1 MAKIFDI
8 SSITNL
14 FGVMNERAEQG
25 ALFCVE
31 TIFTRAVNA
40 IENKHLVNFSRGE
53 QKVAGLPPL
62 MLSDASVAFI
72 SRGEQTV
79 GSAELMPQIKFLY
92 TLVNAADV
100 DITELH
106 TELDKVKNVD
116 SETLPPLLQC
126 AVRHKV
132 LLVQYSVQII
142 QVVHGFINTKSFD
155 AFETSC
161 MQSL

>member
-40 IENKHLVNFSRGE
+40 IENKHLVDI
-53 QKVAGLPPL
+53 KVAGVPPL
-62 MLSDASVAFI
+62 MLSDASAAFI
-72 SRGEQTV
+72 CRGELTV
-79 GSAELMPQIKFLY
+79 GSAELMPQIKFLN

-132 LLVQYSVQII
+132 LLVQYSVRII

-155 AFETSC
+155 AFEKSC

>member
-40 IENKHLVNFSRGE
+40 IENKHLVDI
-53 QKVAGLPPL
+53 KVAVVPPL

-79 GSAELMPQIKFLY
+79 GSAELMPQIKSLN

-106 TELDKVKNVD
+106 TELDKVKNID
-116 SETLPPLLQC
+116 SETVPPLLQY

-132 LLVQYSVQII
+132 LLVQYSVRII
-142 QVVHGFINTKSFD
+142 QVVHGFINMKSFD
-155 AFETSC
+155 AFEKSC